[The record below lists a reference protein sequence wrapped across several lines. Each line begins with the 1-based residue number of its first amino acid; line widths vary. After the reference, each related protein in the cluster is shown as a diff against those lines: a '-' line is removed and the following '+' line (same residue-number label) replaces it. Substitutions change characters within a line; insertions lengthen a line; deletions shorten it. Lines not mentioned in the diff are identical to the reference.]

1 MASWPNLWFWTLA
14 TVGISADESRGSGGK
29 VGVAWW
35 LRSQL
40 GVRPSCVGIS
50 FPSLLNCKW
59 FGTVRASSVKGC
71 SNRTR
76 RTCCPEDGSLGR
88 PFRFQFWSQG
98 ALALPAASCASL
110 SFPVCQKRVIT
121 APSSPTPHTHEE
133 VKTKEVNSMKA
144 GGFRKPGLEILLEAS
159 LDKLGFVRCLLG
171 YH

>member
-1 MASWPNLWFWTLA
+1 M
-14 TVGISADESRGSGGK
+14 TVGISADESRGSGGE

-50 FPSLLNCKW
+50 FLLLLNCKW
-59 FGTVRASSVKGC
+59 LGTVRASSVKGC
-71 SNRTR
+71 SNRIH

-110 SFPVCQKRVIT
+110 SFPVFQKRVIT
-121 APSSPTPHTHEE
+121 APPSPTPHTHEE
-133 VKTKEVNSMKA
+133 VKTKEVNSMK
-144 GGFRKPGLEILLEAS
+144 GGFRKQGLEIWLEAS
-159 LDKLGFVRCLLG
+159 LDKLGFVRHLLG